1 MKLDRAWP
9 LAAVAMGILGLVCKR
24 KQSRQYHSG
33 NCAYSEEEGSK
44 HSSTDSRPHRNKSWP
59 LAVLALIL
67 AASHAQAEDG
77 IRNQFGMRT
86 PMRDGV
92 NLSSDIWIPREP
104 GRFPIILV
112 RTPYVKAA
120 GGLGLVSLAKFYAE
134 HGYVFAIQDTRGRGD
149 SDGAGGGLLAICLSL
164 VRSSPWSKSVSER
177 KVDTVSLI
185 YYKVEANIA
194 AAR

>member
-24 KQSRQYHSG
+24 KQSRQYHSD
-33 NCAYSEEEGSK
+33 NCAYSEEQTSK

-92 NLSSDIWIPREP
+92 NLSSDIWFPQEP
-104 GRFPIILV
+104 GRYPIILV
-112 RTPYVKAA
+112 RTPYIKAA
-120 GGLGLVSLAKFYAE
+120 GSLGLVSLAKF
-134 HGYVFAIQDTRGRGD
+134 GNRGR
-149 SDGAGGGLLAICLSL
+149 AICAGFGAEWHPARAEPGGHSAPMGK
-164 VRSSPWSKSVSER
+164 RSI
-177 KVDTVSLI
+177 LH
-185 YYKVEANIA
+185 A
-194 AAR
+194 